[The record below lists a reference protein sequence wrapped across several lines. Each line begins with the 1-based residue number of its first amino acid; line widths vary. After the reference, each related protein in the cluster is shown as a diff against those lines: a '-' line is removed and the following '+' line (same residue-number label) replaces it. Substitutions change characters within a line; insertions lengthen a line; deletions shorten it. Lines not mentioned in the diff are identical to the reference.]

1 MPPPCYVVVDAFVFH
16 GSVVLPCHACMS
28 ELHTKKKITSP
39 FLDIV
44 MVADSCDDLYAD
56 FVMTGL
62 LNQQVGSI

>member
-1 MPPPCYVVVDAFVFH
+1 M
-16 GSVVLPCHACMS
+16 SCMS